1 MDCNEMRGA
10 RTVKIFKKKKA
21 KVHSKKIAEEAGVG
35 ILTIGG
41 CRRRPG

>member
-1 MDCNEMRGA
+1 MNCNEMHRA
-10 RTVKIFKKKKA
+10 RTVNNFKNKA
-21 KVHSKKIAEEAGVG
+21 KVHSKKIAGGTRVG